1 MAKKSG
7 TTATKSAPKPK
18 KAAPP
23 ADKVVANG
31 DAVAEVKGVDKTAG
45 ITEEAV
51 KKGTGRGWEDWCR
64 ILDDAG
70 AEVMTHHEIAVFLT
84 ERDGLS
90 AWWAQMVT
98 VGYEQARGRREP
110 NQAATGYQTSAS
122 RVIEVPVSRAY
133 RAWADTR
140 TRKRWLMT
148 PFTVRVANR
157 DKNLRVT
164 WPDQTFVDVYFT
176 PKGEGKCQVAV
187 QQRKLK
193 ASSDVAKAKKFW
205 ADHLEQL
212 RALLEE

>member
-1 MAKKSG
+1 MAKKAG
-7 TTATKSAPKPK
+7 TTATRSAPKPK
-18 KAAPP
+18 KATDA
-23 ADKVVANG
+23 AEKAAANG
-31 DAVAEVKGVDKTAG
+31 GGVKTNGVDKSAG

-51 KKGTGRGWEDWCR
+51 KKGTGRGWEDWYR

-70 AEVMTHHEIAVFLT
+70 AEVMTHKEIAVFLT

-110 NQAATGYQTSAS
+110 NQAAIGYQTSAS
-122 RVIEVPVSRAY
+122 RVIAVPVSRAY

-157 DKNLRVT
+157 DKSLRVT

-193 ASSDVAKAKKFW
+193 ASSDVTKAKKFW